1 MDKHPF
7 QGHIVAVGSYDG
19 MLTVYDMR
27 KAQTPVTVLA
37 GPESCLNEV
46 RFHPDRAD
54 HLFTASESG
63 AVWHWAALSAKTPVS
78 SKRNFSVSILV
89 VYFKK
94 GLADGTSTNLWLTG
108 DLAAQQLDIKEVLPS
123 LPLAVNSVDVC
134 GEALICGGDNEAFYY
149 VPTLVF

>member
-1 MDKHPF
+1 MDRHPF

-19 MLTVYDMR
+19 MLTIYDMR

-37 GPESCLNEV
+37 GPESCLNQL

-63 AVWHWAALSAKTPVS
+63 AVWHWATLSTKPS
-78 SKRNFSVSILV
+78 SKLNYYFIHVVKNIKVLFDSLDASSV
-89 VYFKK
+89 
-94 GLADGTSTNLWLTG
+94 NLWLTG

-134 GEALICGGDNEAFYY
+134 GESLICGGDNEAFYY
-149 VPTLVF
+149 VPNLVF

>member
-37 GPESCLNEV
+37 GPESCLNEL

-63 AVWHWAALSAKTPVS
+63 AVWHWAALSGKTAIS
-78 SKRNFSVSILV
+78 SKKISRFL
-89 VYFKK
+89 F
-94 GLADGTSTNLWLTG
+94 
-108 DLAAQQLDIKEVLPS
+108 
-123 LPLAVNSVDVC
+123 
-134 GEALICGGDNEAFYY
+134 
-149 VPTLVF
+149 